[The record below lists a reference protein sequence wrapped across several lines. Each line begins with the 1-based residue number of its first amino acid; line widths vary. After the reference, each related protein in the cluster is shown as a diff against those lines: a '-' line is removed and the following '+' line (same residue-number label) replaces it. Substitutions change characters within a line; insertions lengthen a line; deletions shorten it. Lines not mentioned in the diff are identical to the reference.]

1 MTTIIIPKGS
11 FYVIMTQVDY
21 DSNYDKGYDGYQ
33 DIIRI
38 DIQVGPDFRP
48 KMIVGETAA
57 RLGHKVLMPYSVAMR
72 CFGRADCIG
81 ETLSLPLFHYGLK
94 MSSFAPS

>member
-1 MTTIIIPKGS
+1 
-11 FYVIMTQVDY
+11 MTQVDY

-57 RLGHKVLMPYSVAMR
+57 MLGHKVLIPYSVAMR
-72 CFGRADCIG
+72 CFGRADCIGETLRLG